1 MNTDVAIPTH
11 ARQRL
16 AGLDSLRG
24 LAAIAV
30 VLFHYTTGY
39 QKFFA
44 ASGAV
49 PLFTFPLG
57 CFGVQLFFCIS
68 GFVILRTLE
77 RTGSIKSFAV
87 ARFARLYPAYCVC
100 ALITLG
106 VIAMAHLHLSDLTP
120 QIVVINATMLAL
132 LTGAPR
138 IDPSY
143 WTLTYEVL
151 FYAAVALIW
160 FRLRPGR
167 RLEGPCLVWLT
178 CSLLGHLFDGIN
190 RHTRLAVLINIDY
203 ANLFVLGM
211 MLHYIT
217 KSSRTRL
224 TIPTFCAALLL
235 ALFPP
240 AASGVGVNLFRIKFT
255 FMIAAFCALIW
266 LAADD
271 RGRFL
276 HFRPL
281 IFLGEISYSL
291 YLIHQVV
298 GYAVI
303 RVLLS
308 AGLEIN
314 AALALTLTFVIGLAY
329 CLRMFVEKPAER
341 WIKSLPKYARG
352 TSLLPQSAAAS
363 SGS

>member
-1 MNTDVAIPTH
+1 LP
-11 ARQRL
+11 
-16 AGLDSLRG
+16 S
-24 LAAIAV
+24 
-30 VLFHYTTGY
+30 
-39 QKFFA
+39 
-44 ASGAV
+44 
-49 PLFTFPLG
+49 G

-77 RTGSIKSFAV
+77 RTGSIKNFAI
-87 ARFARLYPAYCVC
+87 ARFARLYPAYCAC
-100 ALITLG
+100 ALITLA
-106 VIAMAHLHLSDLTP
+106 VIAVSHVHLSDLTP
-120 QIVVINATMLAL
+120 QAVAINATMLAL
-132 LTGAPR
+132 LVGAPR

-151 FYAAVALIW
+151 FYAAAALIW
-160 FRLRPGR
+160 FRVRPGR
-167 RLEGPCLVWLT
+167 RLEGPCLVWLA
-178 CSLLGHLFDGIN
+178 CSLVGHLVDSIN
-190 RHTRLAVLINIDY
+190 RHTRLATLINIDY

-217 KSSRTRL
+217 KGSRSRL
-224 TIPTFCAALLL
+224 TIPTFYAALLL

-240 AASGVGVNLFRIKFT
+240 AASGAGVSLFRIKFT
-255 FMIAAFCALIW
+255 FMIAVFCALIW

-271 RGRFL
+271 RRRFL

-291 YLIHQVV
+291 YLIHQIV

-341 WIKSLPKYARG
+341 WIKNFARSARG
-352 TSLLPQSAAAS
+352 SSLLSQSAAAS
-363 SGS
+363 SRS